1 VKVISAVNKIRSRF
15 GSRTAVAIAG
25 SVGFALG
32 AGGWVAASHGGDDP
46 SPATTSSTGVESTIV
61 PTSGPSTSGVETTV
75 VTTIDPIVTS
85 TVVASTVV
93 ASTVVPTSV
102 DVSVSTSVVDAS
114 TTIPN
119 TTIDDDDDDDDADA
133 DADDD
138 DVSTTSSSPAN
149 TAASS
154 STSVPAPAP
163 FTKTYQSAGGSI
175 TVTWNGVALSLDAVS
190 PSAGFEAEID
200 DQASDRVRVEFDN
213 GDADWRIEVRFND
226 GAIRERITN

>member
-1 VKVISAVNKIRSRF
+1 MEVISAVNKIRSRF

-32 AGGWVAASHGGDDP
+32 AGGWVAASHGSDDP
-46 SPATTSSTGVESTIV
+46 APATTSSVESTVV

-75 VTTIDPIVTS
+75 FTTIDPIV
-85 TVVASTVV
+85 ASTVV
-93 ASTVVPTSV
+93 TSTVVPTSV
-102 DVSVSTSVVDAS
+102 DVNVSTSVAGAS
-114 TTIPN
+114 TTVPN
-119 TTIDDDDDDDDADA
+119 ADDDDDDDDDAD
-133 DADDD
+133 DDDDEAD
-138 DVSTTSSSPAN
+138 DVSTTSSSPEN

-154 STSVPAPAP
+154 STSVPAPAAPAP

-175 TVTWNGVALSLDAVS
+175 TVTWNGAALSLDAVS

-213 GDADWRIEVRFND
+213 GDADWRIEVRFDD